1 MYEEKKEEQKQ
12 INDDLS
18 EEPVKENS
26 EKIFIIGL
34 VSVIFIIAVIVG
46 IFFYAKNNYTP
57 NYETYTSEN
66 QFVFTKMAGLWN
78 TEWQRGT
85 TLYNIHFHFN
95 PAEAET
101 VPIIDTGFNLTE
113 FNEGPIYLTFDPKE
127 GGMEYTTVAAGELSF
142 NLVRALDVEVIAACT
157 ENVTGCYDREIKTC
171 ASNDSVI
178 YLREANE
185 TKILLGGAEGKCMII
200 QGNQME
206 LVRAVDKLLF
216 MWFKIK

>member
-1 MYEEKKEEQKQ
+1 MSEGKKEQMEE
-12 INDDLS
+12 DSFD
-18 EEPVKENS
+18 EPVKENS

-34 VSVIFIIAVIVG
+34 VSVILIIAVIVG
-46 IFFYAKNNYTP
+46 VFFYAKNNYTP
-57 NYETYTSEN
+57 AYETYTSEN

-78 TEWQRGT
+78 TQWQRGDN
-85 TLYNIHFHFN
+85 LYNIHFHFN
-95 PAEAET
+95 PAEAES
-101 VPIIDTGFNLTE
+101 VPIIDTGFNLTK
-113 FNEGPIYLTFDPKE
+113 FNEGPVYLTFDPKE
-127 GGMEYTTVAAGELSF
+127 YGMAYITVAAGELSF
-142 NLVRALDVEVIAACT
+142 NLVRALNVNVLAACT
-157 ENVTGCYDREIKTC
+157 ENLTGCYDRQIKTC

-200 QGNQME
+200 QGSQME